1 MKSKTINTLYW
12 IFTILFSA
20 LMLFSAW
27 SSILVNEDSI
37 KLIHDMLG
45 YPVYFIPFTGWAKL
59 IGVIVILVPGFSR
72 IKEWAYAGLFF
83 DLVAAVYSGV
93 AVAKSFDP
101 MMLTLLAWFV
111 PGILSYVYWH
121 KKLKLAAKKNVVSQ
135 NEKEGA
141 LSY

>member
-1 MKSKTINTLYW
+1 MKLKAINTQYW

-20 LMLFSAW
+20 LMIFSSW
-27 SSILVNEDSI
+27 SSIVIDDDSK

-45 YPVYFIPFTGWAKL
+45 YPEYFIPFTGWAKL
-59 IGVIVILVPGFSR
+59 IGVIVILVPGYSR

-83 DLVAAVYSGV
+83 DLIAAVYSGICV
-93 AVAKSFDP
+93 SKTFDP
-101 MMLTLLAWFV
+101 LMLTLLFWFV

-121 KKLKLAAKKNVVSQ
+121 KRMRLASNKKAMVENK
-135 NEKEGA
+135 KEAA